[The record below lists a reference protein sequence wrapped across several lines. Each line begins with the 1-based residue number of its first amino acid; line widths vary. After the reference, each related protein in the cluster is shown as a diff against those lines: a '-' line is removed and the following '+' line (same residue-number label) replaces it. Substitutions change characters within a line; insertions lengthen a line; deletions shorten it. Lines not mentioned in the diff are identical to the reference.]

1 MVELTLKDLRLI
13 SKLSDL
19 SMVQE
24 GVVSRLSNLSMAIA
38 LLGVDKLIWK
48 SFWYSYNLFVK
59 F

>member
-38 LLGVDKLIWK
+38 LLGVDKLI
-48 SFWYSYNLFVK
+48 
-59 F
+59 